1 MPYHVYRLKL
11 QTREIIDQAQL
22 LTIQAAAANARSFAK
37 IMGDNEVILMA
48 RLEFGDFTHFPR
60 EPEAHSNG
68 SQSSTEVKSALIS
81 EQKWERQNAALTYW
95 CAID

>member
-1 MPYHVYRLKL
+1 MPYPRISPETSDPRNHRH
-11 QTREIIDQAQL
+11 AHL
-22 LTIQAAAANARSFAK
+22 LTIQAAAANERSFT
-37 IMGDNEVILMA
+37 MGDNEVILMA
-48 RLEFGDFTHFPR
+48 RREFGDFTHFPR

-68 SQSSTEVKSALIS
+68 SHSSNEVKSALIS